1 MKNKQIA
8 AVLFSAG
15 LAIAGMTA
23 PASAAPADN
32 SIAVEAE
39 LSEQNDNS
47 QENNATVQ
55 TSEKSDETQGRNIQR
70 WRNTR

>member
-23 PASAAPADN
+23 PASAAPADFWLQLRRK
-32 SIAVEAE
+32 E
-39 LSEQNDNS
+39 
-47 QENNATVQ
+47 
-55 TSEKSDETQGRNIQR
+55 
-70 WRNTR
+70 

>member
-39 LSEQNDNS
+39 LSEQNENS
-47 QENNATVQ
+47 QKNNATVA
-55 TSEKSDETQGRNIQR
+55 DF
-70 WRNTR
+70 